1 MLQDGV
7 QICNIVNAYFVQYV
21 FMFSLNKYQPILRIF
36 LNECFSNLNLKVM
49 SRLAIQAF
57 FN

>member
-7 QICNIVNAYFVQYV
+7 QICNIVSAYFVQYV

>member
-21 FMFSLNKYQPILRIF
+21 FMFSLNKYQ
-36 LNECFSNLNLKVM
+36 
-49 SRLAIQAF
+49 
-57 FN
+57 